1 MQIQV
6 SNDLALDAAVHAA
19 ILILKQAGL
28 AMSSEQESRLRLEIG
43 YQLHN
48 AKSSTK
54 ITIST
59 SLVG

>member
-1 MQIQV
+1 MEIQV
-6 SNDLALDAAVHAA
+6 SNGLALDAAVHAS

-54 ITIST
+54 ITIS
-59 SLVG
+59 